1 MPQDRVLLVSC
12 SKSKRACNNKYK
24 AEDLYNS
31 ALFKKSRLYAQSN
44 FSHWYILSAKHGL
57 LSPGNLIKPYNL
69 TLNDMT
75 VTERKAWSASVS
87 LDIFKSCTP
96 ETEFDILAGN
106 SYTKYLVPLLCER
119 GYTVRLPLKGL
130 GIGQRLAWLNN
141 RILHE

>member
-1 MPQDRVLLVSC
+1 MHQDRVLLVSC
-12 SKSKRACNNKYK
+12 SKSKRVCNKKYK

-31 ALFKKSRLYAQSN
+31 ALFKKSRSYAQNN

-57 LSPGNLIKPYNL
+57 LSPDTLIKPYNL

-75 VTERKAWSASVS
+75 VTGRKAWSESIS
-87 LDIFKSCTP
+87 LNILKLCTP
-96 ETEFDILAGN
+96 GTEFNILAGK
-106 SYTKYLVPLLCER
+106 SYTMYLVPLLCEL
-119 GYTVRLPLKGL
+119 GYSVQLPLKGL